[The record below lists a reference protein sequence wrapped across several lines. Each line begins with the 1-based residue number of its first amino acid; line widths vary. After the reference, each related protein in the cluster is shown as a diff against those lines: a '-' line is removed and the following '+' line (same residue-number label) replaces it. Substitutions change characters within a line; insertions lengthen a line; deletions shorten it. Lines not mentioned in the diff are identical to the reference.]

1 MEKTE
6 AAKKKKNSFKIF
18 VELLLDIILM
28 NK

>member
-6 AAKKKKNSFKIF
+6 ATKKKKNWFKIF
-18 VELLLDIILM
+18 VEILLDIILM